1 MRLVES
7 LDDYYEIIRNEK
19 ACRGKIKTN
28 DYMFPEAVK
37 RYVNLKRLWIE
48 QLECGV
54 VFLSDEER
62 FFQGYYYIDDVNKF
76 EIDMLEKP
84 ILVQNIYK
92 QGRKKDYIYEM
103 DRSLEKSGFKKEGML
118 RHAILENPDKVLEK
132 LLPSE
137 KISRRIMEKEGFKM
151 MKVQSNQM
159 SELLAFRDTIK
170 EIPFYQQP
178 FFSLDELGF
187 DSEKGL
193 LTCIVDASG
202 KIQAARHL
210 IMQGKKSYGWVG
222 VAEKY
227 KGVYGLALMLMV
239 DQLKLICQKG
249 IIMCSWVEQNNT
261 ASLQY
266 HERLGSKWTGT
277 IMDEWVLYGQS

>member
-7 LDDYYEIIRNEK
+7 LDDYYEIIRKEK
-19 ACRGKIKTN
+19 AERGRLKTN
-28 DYMFPEAVK
+28 DYMFPDAVK
-37 RYVNLKRLWIE
+37 RYINLKRLWIE
-48 QLECGV
+48 KLECGL

-76 EIDMLEKP
+76 EIDRHEKP
-84 ILVQNIYK
+84 ILIQNIYK
-92 QGRKKDYIYEM
+92 LDRKKDHICQM
-103 DRSLEKSGFKKEGML
+103 DISLEKSGFKKEGVL
-118 RHAILENPDKVLEK
+118 RHAILENPNNVLEK
-132 LLPSE
+132 LLPAE

-151 MKVQSNQM
+151 MKVHRNLM
-159 SELLAFRDTIK
+159 PELLAFRDAIK

-178 FFSLDELGF
+178 FFSADELVF

-193 LTCIVDASG
+193 LTCVIDAKGS
-202 KIQAARHL
+202 IQAARHL
-210 IMQGKKSYGWVG
+210 IMQGNKSYGWIG

-227 KGVYGLALMLMV
+227 KGVYGLASMLMV

-249 IIMCSWVEQNNT
+249 ILMCSWVEQNNT

-266 HERLGSKWTGT
+266 HERLGTKWTGT
-277 IMDEWVLYGQS
+277 IMDEWILYGQS

>member
-1 MRLVES
+1 
-7 LDDYYEIIRNEK
+7 
-19 ACRGKIKTN
+19 
-28 DYMFPEAVK
+28 MFPEAVK

-62 FFQGYYYIDDVNKF
+62 FFQGYYYTDDVNKF

-103 DRSLEKSGFKKEGML
+103 DISLEKSGFKKEVML

-132 LLPSE
+132 LLPYE

-277 IMDEWVLYGQS
+277 IMDEWILYGQS